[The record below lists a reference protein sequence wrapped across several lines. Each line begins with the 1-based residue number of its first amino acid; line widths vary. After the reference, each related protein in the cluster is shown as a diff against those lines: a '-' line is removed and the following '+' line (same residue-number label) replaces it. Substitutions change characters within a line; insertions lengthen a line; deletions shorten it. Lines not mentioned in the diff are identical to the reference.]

1 VAVISMFIK
10 CVKIPKQEDRLV
22 YLVEG
27 YRDQKGKVKHR
38 TLHAYGRLSE
48 LKADNPDIVEKL
60 KAWAAAETAKGEQ
73 GKHEIL
79 FLHFGEEHDGDQVLL
94 NYGYAF
100 LQSIY
105 HELKIPE
112 FIAEQQAKTGIEYPL
127 NDILQLLVYSRC
139 LNPSSKKKTFEGKGN
154 YFFELPDFTLDDVY
168 RSLGRLCAMKEE
180 LTLHLHR
187 RIQETRGRDCSLV
200 FYDVTNY
207 YFESEK
213 LDGLRQ
219 KGVSKE
225 NRETGIVQMGLFI
238 DNDGIPITYEL
249 FPGNTNDMSTMRPI
263 LQKIKQKYGLGKIT
277 IVADKGNNTGE
288 NLAYIDNEEDIYI
301 ISQRIRARGTE
312 LADLVLD
319 PDDYEW
325 NGDGT
330 FKSKSVERERVVK
343 CSDLTT
349 KTITEHLLCFWSQ
362 NEQNYQRAKRGFL
375 DEKIEKFIENP
386 SLLNASNSFGIKK
399 YFKKVMVDKKTGE
412 VLKAKVAYEFN
423 QAKYERDLALDG
435 YYCIVT
441 NDLSLEPLDIIRHY
455 HQLSKIEESF
465 RVTKSDLE
473 GRPVYVW
480 TDDHIQ
486 GHFLTCYLALV
497 LYRLLQLKLGNKYPV
512 HQLKEALN
520 SAVAVHLDGGI
531 YLIPD
536 PQPMM
541 NELSERYQVKL
552 NYKRMKL
559 EYLRSQINLIKK
571 RS

>member
-1 VAVISMFIK
+1 MFIATAK
-10 CVKIPKQEDRLV
+10 SPVTGKTSV
-22 YLVEG
+22 YLKEG
-27 YRDQKGKVKHR
+27 YRENGKVKHR
-38 TLHAYGRLSE
+38 NLKFYGFLEE
-48 LKADNPDIVEKL
+48 LEAKDPEILNKL
-60 KAWAAAETAKGEQ
+60 RAAAKQ
-73 GKHEIL
+73 MSK
-79 FLHFGEEHDGDQVLL
+79 DGGSVLRIAVDL
-94 NYGYAF
+94 RKPKSGTRPLMNYGYAF
-100 LQSIY
+100 LQAIY
-105 HELKIPE
+105 NELRIPE
-112 FIAEQQAKTGIEYPL
+112 FIRANQSRSNVEYPL
-127 NDILQLLVYSRC
+127 DSILQLLVYSRC
-139 LNPSSKKKTFEGKGN
+139 LDPSSKKKAFEGKGN
-154 YFFELPDFTLDDVY
+154 YFFELADFTLDDVY

-180 LTLHLHR
+180 LTLHLHH

-207 YFESEK
+207 YFESETMS
-213 LDGLRQ
+213 GLRQ

-263 LQKIKQKYGLGKIT
+263 LQKIKKDYGLGKIT

-288 NLAYIDNEEDIYI
+288 NLAYIDNEEDFYI

-312 LADLVLD
+312 LADIVLD
-319 PDDYEW
+319 QNDYEW
-325 NGDGT
+325 NESGT
-330 FKSKSVERERVVK
+330 FKSKSVEREREVK
-343 CSDLTT
+343 RQDGSIH
-349 KTITEHLLCFWSQ
+349 TITEHLLCFWSK
-362 NEQNYQRAKRGFL
+362 EEESYQRAKRGFL
-375 DEKIEKFIENP
+375 DEKIEKYIENP

-441 NDLSLEPLDIIRHY
+441 NDLSLEPLDIIHHY

-497 LYRLLQLKLGNKYPV
+497 LYRLLQLKLDNRYPI

-520 SAVAVHLDGGI
+520 SAKAVLLEQSICFLADQQPPFQEI
-531 YLIPD
+531 ASSFMADFNVDYIRRETLI
-536 PQPMM
+536 
-541 NELSERYQVKL
+541 EK
-552 NYKRMKL
+552 
-559 EYLRSQINLIKK
+559 IKVISSK
-571 RS
+571 